1 MSGALLRE
9 WLRQRV
15 PQRGWTVIFRRG
27 RLIWL
32 GAAGGALLLTVG
44 LLVGHYA
51 LPAGA
56 DRSAPHAGLVT
67 VPVRYATLQNVVT
80 LRGQVGFANSLDVT
94 IDTSALNGTPVVTGH
109 VPAVGAQL
117 AALSIALEVSGR
129 PVIVLPGAITAYRT
143 LKFGMSGT
151 DVVQFK
157 QAMRAVGLDAG
168 DPTNPV
174 FDETAADAIPTLYAK
189 VGYAAPPRADGIDE
203 AVTQARST
211 EQSAEDTLAS
221 AQNDLAVSTAG
232 PTAVEVQRADN
243 AVRSAQRALDSAK
256 AATPSDA
263 NQIADLQDA
272 LTLATT
278 ERQALDATPDTRAQQ
293 LAVRAASRSLSE
305 ARAALTVANHNAL
318 PSFPQSEVLFVAQLP
333 ARVDKVDAHQGERL
347 AGSAMTLSGTTVA
360 LTGSISV
367 GDAKLLKTSDAATFD
382 LPGGGKHAA
391 TVTNITPGATADDP
405 STITL
410 APAALTA
417 DQIKQLSGQNVKVDV
432 PVGATK
438 GAVLSVPE
446 AALTAGP
453 GGETRVQVVDGDP
466 RDGAKA
472 GTHLVVVD
480 TGLAA
485 QGQVEV
491 TPKSGSLHK
500 NDLVVVAR

>member
-1 MSGALLRE
+1 
-9 WLRQRV
+9 
-15 PQRGWTVIFRRG
+15 
-27 RLIWL
+27 
-32 GAAGGALLLTVG
+32 
-44 LLVGHYA
+44 
-51 LPAGA
+51 
-56 DRSAPHAGLVT
+56 
-67 VPVRYATLQNVVT
+67 
-80 LRGQVGFANSLDVT
+80 
-94 IDTSALNGTPVVTGH
+94 
-109 VPAVGAQL
+109 
-117 AALSIALEVSGR
+117 
-129 PVIVLPGAITAYRT
+129 
-143 LKFGMSGT
+143 
-151 DVVQFK
+151 
-157 QAMRAVGLDAG
+157 
-168 DPTNPV
+168 
-174 FDETAADAIPTLYAK
+174 
-189 VGYAAPPRADGIDE
+189 
-203 AVTQARST
+203 
-211 EQSAEDTLAS
+211 
-221 AQNDLAVSTAG
+221 
-232 PTAVEVQRADN
+232 
-243 AVRSAQRALDSAK
+243 
-256 AATPSDA
+256 
-263 NQIADLQDA
+263 
-272 LTLATT
+272 
-278 ERQALDATPDTRAQQ
+278 
-293 LAVRAASRSLSE
+293 
-305 ARAALTVANHNAL
+305 
-318 PSFPQSEVLFVAQLP
+318 
-333 ARVDKVDAHQGERL
+333 
-347 AGSAMTLSGTTVA
+347 
-360 LTGSISV
+360 V